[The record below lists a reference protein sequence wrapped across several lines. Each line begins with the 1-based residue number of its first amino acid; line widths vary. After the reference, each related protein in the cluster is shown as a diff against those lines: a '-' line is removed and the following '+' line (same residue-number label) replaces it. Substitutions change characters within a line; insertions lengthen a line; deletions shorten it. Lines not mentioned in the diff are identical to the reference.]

1 MSHAVNFHGQ
11 IFIGDL
17 EVFLVSDCFEDET
30 LSYLFS
36 SSSFVVST
44 ELCFCLVHSLEVV
57 IKRHVLAFEVHL
69 DFFNNLVDALINH
82 FMRDIYFS
90 VCDSLVYQCVVVS
103 FFSLLESLQLHLLL
117 QACLQL
123 VDGFELADGFSEFVI
138 DFRQLFALYII
149 DMNFKFSFL
158 ALQSIYEV
166 VCRECNLDIYIVACL
181 VAFELV
187 FKTWNE
193 ALGTDFQ
200 RIGLAFAAFE
210 WFAVNKALEEDKTAP
225 ITLVATQEVNGKQ
238 QPFITYTFNRIG
250 GSIGTVTLHN
260 DIVDSQKVADHNIT
274 INEAQ
279 QRGIGELVFNMD
291 ATQDP
296 SYDNTVYKE
305 VKRTADSVTLEGY
318 DPARQLF
325 ISKTYTLHPV
335 KNLEGEILPG
345 SKYLI
350 RLTVSLLNKSP
361 NVQDLRYMGI
371 FGGSAYPI
379 AKSEPKDTYTHF
391 FYHAD
396 GSLEQ
401 EVPSYF
407 TGGFFSSAKAR
418 VLEGPLQDLTYAGV
432 MSQYYATILLP
443 QDQSR
448 GSTVYATRQE
458 FPLTHE
464 GNTLVPGVTVAMGIP
479 NLTMAPNEIKTLTY
493 DIYTGPK
500 FNAYLRD
507 LNLSYP
513 AISDIMAYGWLVF
526 LSVPMNWLL
535 NLFHGWFG
543 NWGVAIICMTI
554 VVRALIWPLH
564 KKSYMA
570 MKRMSLVQPEMV
582 KLKEK
587 YPDDP
592 QKVNMEMMKLYQK
605 YGINPASGC
614 VPMLIQIPIFFAFYR
629 VLQYSAELRGQP
641 FCLWMTDLSLP
652 DTVGHLFGIP
662 INILPLIMAVT
673 MIIQMRMT
681 PQAGER
687 SQRIIMNL
695 MPVMFFL
702 FCYNFASALALYWT
716 TQNLISIGQTALI
729 RRLPMPVLS
738 PAKKKKSGFFQKMME
753 QQRAALEEQQRKAK
767 GRNMRNITPKK

>member
-1 MSHAVNFHGQ
+1 MDRTAW
-11 IFIGDL
+11 IIIGVCAAL
-17 EVFLVSDCFEDET
+17 LG
-30 LSYLFS
+30 LNIYMG
-36 SSSFVVST
+36 
-44 ELCFCLVHSLEVV
+44 
-57 IKRHVLAFEVHL
+57 
-69 DFFNNLVDALINH
+69 NNKKAEPVP
-82 FMRDIYFS
+82 
-90 VCDSLVYQCVVVS
+90 
-103 FFSLLESLQLHLLL
+103 
-117 QACLQL
+117 
-123 VDGFELADGFSEFVI
+123 
-138 DFRQLFALYII
+138 
-149 DMNFKFSFL
+149 
-158 ALQSIYEV
+158 
-166 VCRECNLDIYIVACL
+166 
-181 VAFELV
+181 
-187 FKTWNE
+187 
-193 ALGTDFQ
+193 
-200 RIGLAFAAFE
+200 AAPVPAQQTAAAPATGATTPASPATPE
-210 WFAVNKALEEDKTAP
+210 QPSVNKALEENKTSP
-225 ITLVATQEVNGKQ
+225 ITLVATQEVDGKEV
-238 QPFITYTFNRIG
+238 PFITYTFNRIG

-260 DIVDSQKVADHNIT
+260 DIVDSQKVADRNIT

-279 QRGIGELVFNMD
+279 KRGIGELVFNMD

-296 SYDNTVYKE
+296 TYDNTVYKE

-318 DPARQLF
+318 DAARQLF

-335 KNLEGEILPG
+335 RNLEGKVLPG
-345 SKYLI
+345 SKYMV

-391 FYHAD
+391 FYHAN

-407 TGGFFSSAKAR
+407 TGGIFSSAKAR

-443 QDQSR
+443 QDQSN

-458 FPLTHE
+458 FPLEHE
-464 GNTLVPGVTVAMGIP
+464 NNTLVPGVTVAMGIP

-507 LNLSYP
+507 LNLTYP

-570 MKRMSLVQPEMV
+570 MKRMSLVQPEMA

-673 MIIQMRMT
+673 MIVQMRMT

-695 MPVMFFL
+695 MPLMFFL

-738 PAKKKKSGFFQKMME
+738 ASKKKKPGFFQRMMD
-753 QQRAALEEQQRKAK
+753 QQRIALEEQQRKAK
-767 GRNMRNITPKK
+767 GHNMRNVTPKK

>member
-1 MSHAVNFHGQ
+1 MDRTAW
-11 IFIGDL
+11 IIIGVCAAL
-17 EVFLVSDCFEDET
+17 LGLNIYMGNNKKAET
-30 LSYLFS
+30 AP
-36 SSSFVVST
+36 
-44 ELCFCLVHSLEVV
+44 
-57 IKRHVLAFEVHL
+57 IPAP
-69 DFFNNLVDALINH
+69 
-82 FMRDIYFS
+82 
-90 VCDSLVYQCVVVS
+90 
-103 FFSLLESLQLHLLL
+103 
-117 QACLQL
+117 QA
-123 VDGFELADGFSEFVI
+123 A
-138 DFRQLFALYII
+138 A
-149 DMNFKFSFL
+149 N
-158 ALQSIYEV
+158 AP
-166 VCRECNLDIYIVACL
+166 VAG
-181 VAFELV
+181 VRPGA
-187 FKTWNE
+187 
-193 ALGTDFQ
+193 GTSAPEQ
-200 RIGLAFAAFE
+200 AS
-210 WFAVNKALEEDKTAP
+210 VNKALEEDKTAP
-225 ITLVATQEVNGKQ
+225 ITLVATQEVNGRQ
-238 QPFITYTFNRIG
+238 EPFITYTFNRIG

-335 KNLEGEILPG
+335 KNLEGEVLPG

-464 GNTLVPGVTVAMGIP
+464 DNTLVPGVTVAMGIP

-500 FNAYLRD
+500 FNAYLRA

-652 DTVGHLFGIP
+652 DTVGHLFGVP

>member
-1 MSHAVNFHGQ
+1 MDRTAW
-11 IFIGDL
+11 IIIGICAAL
-17 EVFLVSDCFEDET
+17 LGLNIYMGNNKKAET
-30 LSYLFS
+30 APIPAPQTAAAAANAPVTGGLPG
-36 SSSFVVST
+36 
-44 ELCFCLVHSLEVV
+44 
-57 IKRHVLAFEVHL
+57 A
-69 DFFNNLVDALINH
+69 
-82 FMRDIYFS
+82 
-90 VCDSLVYQCVVVS
+90 
-103 FFSLLESLQLHLLL
+103 
-117 QACLQL
+117 
-123 VDGFELADGFSEFVI
+123 
-138 DFRQLFALYII
+138 
-149 DMNFKFSFL
+149 
-158 ALQSIYEV
+158 
-166 VCRECNLDIYIVACL
+166 
-181 VAFELV
+181 
-187 FKTWNE
+187 
-193 ALGTDFQ
+193 GTSAPEQ
-200 RIGLAFAAFE
+200 PS
-210 WFAVNKALEEDKTAP
+210 VNKALEEDKTAP
-225 ITLVATQEVNGKQ
+225 ITLVATQEVNGRQ
-238 QPFITYTFNRIG
+238 EPFITYKFNRIG

-335 KNLEGEILPG
+335 KNLEGEVLPG

-464 GNTLVPGVTVAMGIP
+464 GNALVPGVTVAMGIP

-753 QQRAALEEQQRKAK
+753 QQRAALEEQQRQAK

>member
-1 MSHAVNFHGQ
+1 MDRTAWIIIGICAALLGLNIYMGNNKKAETAPIPAPQTAVAAANAPVAGVRP
-11 IFIGDL
+11 GAGTSAP
-17 EVFLVSDCFEDET
+17 E
-30 LSYLFS
+30 
-36 SSSFVVST
+36 
-44 ELCFCLVHSLEVV
+44 
-57 IKRHVLAFEVHL
+57 
-69 DFFNNLVDALINH
+69 
-82 FMRDIYFS
+82 
-90 VCDSLVYQCVVVS
+90 
-103 FFSLLESLQLHLLL
+103 
-117 QACLQL
+117 QA
-123 VDGFELADGFSEFVI
+123 S
-138 DFRQLFALYII
+138 
-149 DMNFKFSFL
+149 
-158 ALQSIYEV
+158 
-166 VCRECNLDIYIVACL
+166 
-181 VAFELV
+181 
-187 FKTWNE
+187 
-193 ALGTDFQ
+193 
-200 RIGLAFAAFE
+200 
-210 WFAVNKALEEDKTAP
+210 VNKALEEDKTAP

-318 DPARQLF
+318 DPAQQLF

-652 DTVGHLFGIP
+652 DTVGHLFGVP

>member
-1 MSHAVNFHGQ
+1 MDRTAW
-11 IFIGDL
+11 IIIGICAAL
-17 EVFLVSDCFEDET
+17 LGLNIYMGNNKKAEPAPIPAPQAAAAAANAPVAGVRPGAGTSAPEQ
-30 LSYLFS
+30 S
-36 SSSFVVST
+36 S
-44 ELCFCLVHSLEVV
+44 
-57 IKRHVLAFEVHL
+57 
-69 DFFNNLVDALINH
+69 
-82 FMRDIYFS
+82 
-90 VCDSLVYQCVVVS
+90 
-103 FFSLLESLQLHLLL
+103 
-117 QACLQL
+117 
-123 VDGFELADGFSEFVI
+123 
-138 DFRQLFALYII
+138 
-149 DMNFKFSFL
+149 
-158 ALQSIYEV
+158 
-166 VCRECNLDIYIVACL
+166 
-181 VAFELV
+181 
-187 FKTWNE
+187 
-193 ALGTDFQ
+193 
-200 RIGLAFAAFE
+200 
-210 WFAVNKALEEDKTAP
+210 VNKALEEDKTAP
-225 ITLVATQEVNGKQ
+225 ITLVATQEVNGRQ
-238 QPFITYTFNRIG
+238 EPFITYTFNRIG

-335 KNLEGEILPG
+335 KNLEGEVLPG

-652 DTVGHLFGIP
+652 DTVGHLFGVP

-738 PAKKKKSGFFQKMME
+738 PAKKKKSGFFQKMIE

>member
-1 MSHAVNFHGQ
+1 MIPCLRAASRADNA
-11 IFIGDL
+11 DKL
-17 EVFLVSDCFEDET
+17 
-30 LSYLFS
+30 LFPP
-36 SSSFVVST
+36 SSFKPTSIKLYYIMDRTAWIIIGICAALLGLNIYMGSNKKAEAVPSAPVPVQQTAAAPANVPASGPPMPVAPST
-44 ELCFCLVHSLEVV
+44 PE
-57 IKRHVLAFEVHL
+57 
-69 DFFNNLVDALINH
+69 
-82 FMRDIYFS
+82 
-90 VCDSLVYQCVVVS
+90 
-103 FFSLLESLQLHLLL
+103 
-117 QACLQL
+117 QA
-123 VDGFELADGFSEFVI
+123 S
-138 DFRQLFALYII
+138 
-149 DMNFKFSFL
+149 
-158 ALQSIYEV
+158 
-166 VCRECNLDIYIVACL
+166 
-181 VAFELV
+181 
-187 FKTWNE
+187 
-193 ALGTDFQ
+193 
-200 RIGLAFAAFE
+200 
-210 WFAVNKALEEDKTAP
+210 VNKALEEDKTSP
-225 ITLVATQEVNGKQ
+225 ITLTATQEMDGRQ
-238 QPFITYTFNRIG
+238 EPFITYTFNRIG
-250 GSIGTVTLHN
+250 GSIGAVTLHN

-291 ATQDP
+291 AAQDP
-296 SYDNTVYKE
+296 TYDNTVYKE

-318 DPARQLF
+318 DHARQLF

-335 KNLEGEILPG
+335 KNPEGKVLPG

-407 TGGFFSSAKAR
+407 TGGIFSSAKAR

-443 QDQSR
+443 QGQSR

-458 FPLTHE
+458 FPLAHE
-464 GNTLVPGVTVAMGIP
+464 NNTLVPGVTVAMGIP
-479 NLTMAPNEIKTLTY
+479 NLTIAPNEIKTLTY

-507 LNLSYP
+507 LNLTYP

-570 MKRMSLVQPEMV
+570 MKRMSLVQPEMA

-738 PAKKKKSGFFQKMME
+738 PAKKKKPGFFQRMMD
-753 QQRAALEEQQRKAK
+753 QQRVALEEQQRKAK
-767 GRNMRNITPKK
+767 GRSMRNITPKK

>member
-1 MSHAVNFHGQ
+1 MWPR
-11 IFIGDL
+11 
-17 EVFLVSDCFEDET
+17 
-30 LSYLFS
+30 
-36 SSSFVVST
+36 
-44 ELCFCLVHSLEVV
+44 
-57 IKRHVLAFEVHL
+57 K
-69 DFFNNLVDALINH
+69 
-82 FMRDIYFS
+82 
-90 VCDSLVYQCVVVS
+90 
-103 FFSLLESLQLHLLL
+103 
-117 QACLQL
+117 
-123 VDGFELADGFSEFVI
+123 
-138 DFRQLFALYII
+138 
-149 DMNFKFSFL
+149 K
-158 ALQSIYEV
+158 
-166 VCRECNLDIYIVACL
+166 
-181 VAFELV
+181 
-187 FKTWNE
+187 W
-193 ALGTDFQ
+193 
-200 RIGLAFAAFE
+200 
-210 WFAVNKALEEDKTAP
+210 TA
-225 ITLVATQEVNGKQ
+225 KQ
-238 QPFITYTFNRIG
+238 KPFITYTFNRVG
-250 GSIGTVTLHN
+250 GSIGGVTLHN
-260 DIVDSQKVADHNIT
+260 DIVDTQKVTDHNIT

-279 QRGIGELVFNMD
+279 NRGIGELVFNMD

-318 DPARQLF
+318 DAARQLF

-335 KNLEGEILPG
+335 TDSSGKVLPG
-345 SKYLI
+345 SKYII
-350 RLTVSLLNKSP
+350 RLTVSLLNKAP
-361 NVQDLRYMGI
+361 NVQDLRYLGI
-371 FGGSAYPI
+371 FAGSAYPI
-379 AKSEPKDTYTHF
+379 AKSEPKDTYTHL

-401 EVPSYF
+401 EAPSHF
-407 TGGFFSSAKAR
+407 TGGFFSTAKPR
-418 VLEGPLQDLTYAGV
+418 VLEGPLKDLTYAGV
-432 MSQYYATILLP
+432 MSQYYATILIP
-443 QDQSR
+443 QEQSA

-458 FPLTHE
+458 FPLAHE
-464 GNTLVPGVTVAMGIP
+464 NNTLVPGVTLAMGIP
-479 NLTMAPNEIKTLTY
+479 NLAMAPNEIKTLTY

-507 LNLSYP
+507 LNLTYP

-564 KKSYMA
+564 KKSYLA
-570 MKRMSLVQPEMV
+570 MKRMSLVQPEMA

-673 MIIQMRMT
+673 MIVQMRMT

-695 MPVMFFL
+695 MPLMFFL
-702 FCYNFASALALYWT
+702 VLLQLRFRP
-716 TQNLISIGQTALI
+716 G
-729 RRLPMPVLS
+729 PVLDHAEPHFHRPDGADS
-738 PAKKKKSGFFQKMME
+738 PPAHARAGSVPEEEKARLLPADDGTAARGPG
-753 QQRAALEEQQRKAK
+753 RAAAQSQGTQHAQCDAEEINRRFYSSFPFTVRPIMRAHFFCVHGGTYPHGKTRSGTRRKERYK
-767 GRNMRNITPKK
+767 YRNATL

>member
-1 MSHAVNFHGQ
+1 MDRTAWIIIGICAALLGLNIYMGNNKKAETAPIPAPQTAVAAANAPVAGVRPGAGTSAPEQ
-11 IFIGDL
+11 
-17 EVFLVSDCFEDET
+17 VS
-30 LSYLFS
+30 
-36 SSSFVVST
+36 
-44 ELCFCLVHSLEVV
+44 
-57 IKRHVLAFEVHL
+57 
-69 DFFNNLVDALINH
+69 
-82 FMRDIYFS
+82 
-90 VCDSLVYQCVVVS
+90 
-103 FFSLLESLQLHLLL
+103 
-117 QACLQL
+117 
-123 VDGFELADGFSEFVI
+123 
-138 DFRQLFALYII
+138 
-149 DMNFKFSFL
+149 
-158 ALQSIYEV
+158 
-166 VCRECNLDIYIVACL
+166 
-181 VAFELV
+181 
-187 FKTWNE
+187 
-193 ALGTDFQ
+193 
-200 RIGLAFAAFE
+200 
-210 WFAVNKALEEDKTAP
+210 VNKALEEDKTAP

>member
-1 MSHAVNFHGQ
+1 MDRTAWIIIGICAALLGLNIYMGNNKKAETAPIPAPQTAVAAANAPVAGVRP
-11 IFIGDL
+11 GAGTSAP
-17 EVFLVSDCFEDET
+17 E
-30 LSYLFS
+30 
-36 SSSFVVST
+36 
-44 ELCFCLVHSLEVV
+44 
-57 IKRHVLAFEVHL
+57 
-69 DFFNNLVDALINH
+69 
-82 FMRDIYFS
+82 
-90 VCDSLVYQCVVVS
+90 
-103 FFSLLESLQLHLLL
+103 
-117 QACLQL
+117 QA
-123 VDGFELADGFSEFVI
+123 S
-138 DFRQLFALYII
+138 
-149 DMNFKFSFL
+149 
-158 ALQSIYEV
+158 
-166 VCRECNLDIYIVACL
+166 
-181 VAFELV
+181 
-187 FKTWNE
+187 
-193 ALGTDFQ
+193 
-200 RIGLAFAAFE
+200 
-210 WFAVNKALEEDKTAP
+210 VNKALEEDKTAP

-238 QPFITYTFNRIG
+238 EPFITYTFNRIG

-371 FGGSAYPI
+371 FRGSAYPI

>member
-1 MSHAVNFHGQ
+1 MDRTAW
-11 IFIGDL
+11 IIIGVCAAL
-17 EVFLVSDCFEDET
+17 LG
-30 LSYLFS
+30 LNIYMG
-36 SSSFVVST
+36 
-44 ELCFCLVHSLEVV
+44 
-57 IKRHVLAFEVHL
+57 
-69 DFFNNLVDALINH
+69 NNKKAEPVP
-82 FMRDIYFS
+82 
-90 VCDSLVYQCVVVS
+90 
-103 FFSLLESLQLHLLL
+103 
-117 QACLQL
+117 
-123 VDGFELADGFSEFVI
+123 
-138 DFRQLFALYII
+138 
-149 DMNFKFSFL
+149 
-158 ALQSIYEV
+158 
-166 VCRECNLDIYIVACL
+166 
-181 VAFELV
+181 
-187 FKTWNE
+187 
-193 ALGTDFQ
+193 
-200 RIGLAFAAFE
+200 AAPVPAQQTAAAPANAPAAGATTPASPATPE
-210 WFAVNKALEEDKTAP
+210 QPSVNKALEEDKTSP
-225 ITLVATQEVNGKQ
+225 ITLVATQEVDGKEI
-238 QPFITYTFNRIG
+238 PFITYTFNRIG

-260 DIVDSQKVADHNIT
+260 DIVDSQKVADRNIT

-279 QRGIGELVFNMD
+279 KRGIGELVFNMD

-296 SYDNTVYKE
+296 TYDNTVYKE

-318 DPARQLF
+318 DTARQLF

-335 KNLEGEILPG
+335 RNLEGKVLPG
-345 SKYLI
+345 SKYI
-350 RLTVSLLNKSP
+350 VRLTVSLLNKSP

-391 FYHAD
+391 FYHAN

-407 TGGFFSSAKAR
+407 TGGIFSSAKAR

-443 QDQSR
+443 QDQSN

-458 FPLTHE
+458 FPLEHE
-464 GNTLVPGVTVAMGIP
+464 NNTLVPGVTVAMGIP

-507 LNLSYP
+507 LNLTYP

-570 MKRMSLVQPEMV
+570 MKRMSLVQPEMA

-673 MIIQMRMT
+673 MIVQMRMT

-695 MPVMFFL
+695 MPLMFFL

-738 PAKKKKSGFFQKMME
+738 ASKKKKPGFFQRMMD
-753 QQRAALEEQQRKAK
+753 QQRIALEEQQRKAK
-767 GRNMRNITPKK
+767 GHNMRNVTPKK

>member
-1 MSHAVNFHGQ
+1 MDRTAW
-11 IFIGDL
+11 IIIGICAAL
-17 EVFLVSDCFEDET
+17 LGLNIYMGNNKKAET
-30 LSYLFS
+30 APIPAPQTAAAAANAPVAGVRPGAGTSAP
-36 SSSFVVST
+36 
-44 ELCFCLVHSLEVV
+44 E
-57 IKRHVLAFEVHL
+57 
-69 DFFNNLVDALINH
+69 
-82 FMRDIYFS
+82 
-90 VCDSLVYQCVVVS
+90 
-103 FFSLLESLQLHLLL
+103 
-117 QACLQL
+117 QA
-123 VDGFELADGFSEFVI
+123 S
-138 DFRQLFALYII
+138 
-149 DMNFKFSFL
+149 
-158 ALQSIYEV
+158 
-166 VCRECNLDIYIVACL
+166 
-181 VAFELV
+181 
-187 FKTWNE
+187 
-193 ALGTDFQ
+193 
-200 RIGLAFAAFE
+200 
-210 WFAVNKALEEDKTAP
+210 VNKALEEDKTAP

-238 QPFITYTFNRIG
+238 EPFITYTFNRIG

-318 DPARQLF
+318 DPARQLL

-738 PAKKKKSGFFQKMME
+738 PAKKKKAGFFQKMME

>member
-1 MSHAVNFHGQ
+1 M
-11 IFIGDL
+11 
-17 EVFLVSDCFEDET
+17 
-30 LSYLFS
+30 
-36 SSSFVVST
+36 
-44 ELCFCLVHSLEVV
+44 
-57 IKRHVLAFEVHL
+57 
-69 DFFNNLVDALINH
+69 
-82 FMRDIYFS
+82 
-90 VCDSLVYQCVVVS
+90 
-103 FFSLLESLQLHLLL
+103 
-117 QACLQL
+117 
-123 VDGFELADGFSEFVI
+123 
-138 DFRQLFALYII
+138 
-149 DMNFKFSFL
+149 
-158 ALQSIYEV
+158 
-166 VCRECNLDIYIVACL
+166 
-181 VAFELV
+181 
-187 FKTWNE
+187 
-193 ALGTDFQ
+193 
-200 RIGLAFAAFE
+200 
-210 WFAVNKALEEDKTAP
+210 
-225 ITLVATQEVNGKQ
+225 
-238 QPFITYTFNRIG
+238 
-250 GSIGTVTLHN
+250 
-260 DIVDSQKVADHNIT
+260 
-274 INEAQ
+274 
-279 QRGIGELVFNMD
+279 
-291 ATQDP
+291 
-296 SYDNTVYKE
+296 YKE

-652 DTVGHLFGIP
+652 DTVGHLFGVP

>member
-1 MSHAVNFHGQ
+1 
-11 IFIGDL
+11 
-17 EVFLVSDCFEDET
+17 
-30 LSYLFS
+30 
-36 SSSFVVST
+36 
-44 ELCFCLVHSLEVV
+44 
-57 IKRHVLAFEVHL
+57 
-69 DFFNNLVDALINH
+69 
-82 FMRDIYFS
+82 
-90 VCDSLVYQCVVVS
+90 
-103 FFSLLESLQLHLLL
+103 
-117 QACLQL
+117 
-123 VDGFELADGFSEFVI
+123 
-138 DFRQLFALYII
+138 
-149 DMNFKFSFL
+149 
-158 ALQSIYEV
+158 
-166 VCRECNLDIYIVACL
+166 
-181 VAFELV
+181 
-187 FKTWNE
+187 
-193 ALGTDFQ
+193 
-200 RIGLAFAAFE
+200 
-210 WFAVNKALEEDKTAP
+210 
-225 ITLVATQEVNGKQ
+225 
-238 QPFITYTFNRIG
+238 
-250 GSIGTVTLHN
+250 
-260 DIVDSQKVADHNIT
+260 
-274 INEAQ
+274 NEAQ

-305 VKRTADSVTLEGY
+305 VKRTADSVTLKGY
-318 DPARQLF
+318 DPARQLL

-335 KNLEGEILPG
+335 KNLEGEVLPG

-652 DTVGHLFGIP
+652 DTVGHLFGVP

>member
-1 MSHAVNFHGQ
+1 MDRTAWIIIGVCAALLGLNIYMGNNKKEEPVPAAPVPAQQTVAAPSGTPAPGAETPASPAAPEQTSAV
-11 IFIGDL
+11 
-17 EVFLVSDCFEDET
+17 
-30 LSYLFS
+30 
-36 SSSFVVST
+36 
-44 ELCFCLVHSLEVV
+44 
-57 IKRHVLAFEVHL
+57 R
-69 DFFNNLVDALINH
+69 
-82 FMRDIYFS
+82 
-90 VCDSLVYQCVVVS
+90 
-103 FFSLLESLQLHLLL
+103 
-117 QACLQL
+117 
-123 VDGFELADGFSEFVI
+123 
-138 DFRQLFALYII
+138 
-149 DMNFKFSFL
+149 
-158 ALQSIYEV
+158 
-166 VCRECNLDIYIVACL
+166 
-181 VAFELV
+181 
-187 FKTWNE
+187 
-193 ALGTDFQ
+193 
-200 RIGLAFAAFE
+200 
-210 WFAVNKALEEDKTAP
+210 ALEEDKTSP
-225 ITLVATQEVNGKQ
+225 ITLSATQEVNGRQ
-238 QPFITYTFNRIG
+238 EPFITYTFNRIG
-250 GSIGTVTLHN
+250 GSIGAVTLHN

-296 SYDNTVYKE
+296 SYDNTVYRE

-318 DPARQLF
+318 DSARQLF

-335 KNLEGEILPG
+335 KNLEGNVLPG

-350 RLTVSLLNKSP
+350 RLTVSLLNKSS

-407 TGGFFSSAKAR
+407 TGGIFSTAKAR
-418 VLEGPLQDLTYAGV
+418 VVEGPLQDLTYAGV

-443 QDQSR
+443 QDKSN

-458 FPLTHE
+458 FPLAHE
-464 GNTLVPGVTVAMGIP
+464 NNTMVPGVTVAMGIP

-507 LNLSYP
+507 LNLTYP

-570 MKRMSLVQPEMV
+570 MKRMSLVQPEMA

-587 YPDDP
+587 YPDEP

-729 RRLPMPVLS
+729 RRLPMPVLNA
-738 PAKKKKSGFFQKMME
+738 AKKKKPGFFQRMMD
-753 QQRAALEEQQRKAK
+753 QQRVALEEQQRKGK

>member
-1 MSHAVNFHGQ
+1 MDRTAWIIIGVCAPLLGLNIYMGNNKKADSVPAAPVPAQQAAAVTAEGPVPATAPTAPE
-11 IFIGDL
+11 GD
-17 EVFLVSDCFEDET
+17 
-30 LSYLFS
+30 
-36 SSSFVVST
+36 
-44 ELCFCLVHSLEVV
+44 
-57 IKRHVLAFEVHL
+57 
-69 DFFNNLVDALINH
+69 
-82 FMRDIYFS
+82 
-90 VCDSLVYQCVVVS
+90 
-103 FFSLLESLQLHLLL
+103 
-117 QACLQL
+117 
-123 VDGFELADGFSEFVI
+123 
-138 DFRQLFALYII
+138 
-149 DMNFKFSFL
+149 
-158 ALQSIYEV
+158 
-166 VCRECNLDIYIVACL
+166 
-181 VAFELV
+181 
-187 FKTWNE
+187 
-193 ALGTDFQ
+193 
-200 RIGLAFAAFE
+200 
-210 WFAVNKALEEDKTAP
+210 AVNKALEEDKTSP
-225 ITLVATQEVNGKQ
+225 ITLTATQEANGRQ
-238 QPFITYTFNRIG
+238 EPFITYTFKRIG

-260 DIVDSQKVADHNIT
+260 DIVDSQKVADQNIT

-279 QRGIGELVFNMD
+279 RRGIGELVFNMD
-291 ATQDP
+291 AAQAPT
-296 SYDNTVYKE
+296 YDNTVYKE

-318 DPARQLF
+318 APARQLF

-335 KNLEGEILPG
+335 KSPEGEALPG

-350 RLTVSLLNKSP
+350 RLTVSLLNKSS
-361 NVQDLRYMGI
+361 NVRDLRDMGI

-396 GSLEQ
+396 DSLEQ
-401 EVPSYF
+401 ESPSYF
-407 TGGFFSSAKAR
+407 TGGLFSNAKAH

-458 FPLTHE
+458 FPLAHE

-479 NLTMAPNEIKTLTY
+479 NLTVAPNEIKTLTY

-507 LNLSYP
+507 LNFSYP
-513 AISDIMAYGWLVF
+513 AISDIMAYGWLTF

-587 YPDDP
+587 YPADP

-652 DTVGHLFGIP
+652 DTVGHLLGIP

-738 PAKKKKSGFFQKMME
+738 PAKKKKPGFFQKMME
-753 QQRAALEEQQRKAK
+753 QQRIALEEQQRKAK
-767 GRNMRNITPKK
+767 GHNMRNITPKK

>member
-1 MSHAVNFHGQ
+1 MDRTAW
-11 IFIGDL
+11 IIIGVCAAL
-17 EVFLVSDCFEDET
+17 LGLNIYMGNNKKAET
-30 LSYLFS
+30 AP
-36 SSSFVVST
+36 
-44 ELCFCLVHSLEVV
+44 
-57 IKRHVLAFEVHL
+57 IPAP
-69 DFFNNLVDALINH
+69 
-82 FMRDIYFS
+82 
-90 VCDSLVYQCVVVS
+90 
-103 FFSLLESLQLHLLL
+103 
-117 QACLQL
+117 QA
-123 VDGFELADGFSEFVI
+123 A
-138 DFRQLFALYII
+138 ATAA
-149 DMNFKFSFL
+149 N
-158 ALQSIYEV
+158 AP
-166 VCRECNLDIYIVACL
+166 VAG
-181 VAFELV
+181 VRPGA
-187 FKTWNE
+187 
-193 ALGTDFQ
+193 GTSAPEQ
-200 RIGLAFAAFE
+200 TS
-210 WFAVNKALEEDKTAP
+210 VNKALEEDKTAP
-225 ITLVATQEVNGKQ
+225 ITLVATQEVNGRQ
-238 QPFITYTFNRIG
+238 EPFITYTFNRIG

-335 KNLEGEILPG
+335 KNLEGEVLPG

-464 GNTLVPGVTVAMGIP
+464 GNTPVPGVTVAMGIP

-614 VPMLIQIPIFFAFYR
+614 VPMLIQIPIVFAFYR

-652 DTVGHLFGIP
+652 DTVGHLFGVP

>member
-1 MSHAVNFHGQ
+1 MDRTAW
-11 IFIGDL
+11 IIIGVCAAL
-17 EVFLVSDCFEDET
+17 LG
-30 LSYLFS
+30 LNIYMG
-36 SSSFVVST
+36 
-44 ELCFCLVHSLEVV
+44 
-57 IKRHVLAFEVHL
+57 
-69 DFFNNLVDALINH
+69 NNKKAEPVP
-82 FMRDIYFS
+82 
-90 VCDSLVYQCVVVS
+90 
-103 FFSLLESLQLHLLL
+103 
-117 QACLQL
+117 
-123 VDGFELADGFSEFVI
+123 
-138 DFRQLFALYII
+138 
-149 DMNFKFSFL
+149 
-158 ALQSIYEV
+158 
-166 VCRECNLDIYIVACL
+166 
-181 VAFELV
+181 
-187 FKTWNE
+187 
-193 ALGTDFQ
+193 
-200 RIGLAFAAFE
+200 AAPVPAQQTAAAPANAPAAGATTPASPATPE
-210 WFAVNKALEEDKTAP
+210 QPSVNKALEEDKTSP
-225 ITLVATQEVNGKQ
+225 ITLVATQEVDGKQ
-238 QPFITYTFNRIG
+238 VPFITYTFNRIG

-260 DIVDSQKVADHNIT
+260 DIVDSQKVADRNIT

-279 QRGIGELVFNMD
+279 KRGIGELVFNMD

-296 SYDNTVYKE
+296 TYDNTVYKE

-318 DPARQLF
+318 DAARQLF

-335 KNLEGEILPG
+335 RNLEGKVLPG
-345 SKYLI
+345 SKYI
-350 RLTVSLLNKSP
+350 VRLTVSLLNKSP

-391 FYHAD
+391 FYHAN

-407 TGGFFSSAKAR
+407 TGGIFSSAKAR

-443 QDQSR
+443 QDQSN

-458 FPLTHE
+458 FPLEHE
-464 GNTLVPGVTVAMGIP
+464 NNTLVPGVTVAMGIP

-507 LNLSYP
+507 LNLTYP

-570 MKRMSLVQPEMV
+570 MKRMSLVQPEMA

-673 MIIQMRMT
+673 MIVQMRMT

-695 MPVMFFL
+695 MPLMFFL

-738 PAKKKKSGFFQKMME
+738 ASKKKKPGFFQRMMD
-753 QQRAALEEQQRKAK
+753 QQRIALEEQQRKAK
-767 GRNMRNITPKK
+767 GHNMRNVTPKK

>member
-1 MSHAVNFHGQ
+1 MDRTAW
-11 IFIGDL
+11 IIIGVCAAL
-17 EVFLVSDCFEDET
+17 LG
-30 LSYLFS
+30 LNIYMG
-36 SSSFVVST
+36 
-44 ELCFCLVHSLEVV
+44 
-57 IKRHVLAFEVHL
+57 
-69 DFFNNLVDALINH
+69 NNKKAEPVP
-82 FMRDIYFS
+82 
-90 VCDSLVYQCVVVS
+90 
-103 FFSLLESLQLHLLL
+103 
-117 QACLQL
+117 
-123 VDGFELADGFSEFVI
+123 
-138 DFRQLFALYII
+138 
-149 DMNFKFSFL
+149 
-158 ALQSIYEV
+158 
-166 VCRECNLDIYIVACL
+166 
-181 VAFELV
+181 
-187 FKTWNE
+187 
-193 ALGTDFQ
+193 
-200 RIGLAFAAFE
+200 AAPVPAQQTAAAPGNAPAAGATMPASPATPE
-210 WFAVNKALEEDKTAP
+210 QPSVNKALEEDKTSP
-225 ITLVATQEVNGKQ
+225 ITLVATQEVDGKEV
-238 QPFITYTFNRIG
+238 PFITYTFNRIG

-260 DIVDSQKVADHNIT
+260 DIVDSQKVADRNIT

-296 SYDNTVYKE
+296 TYDNTVYKE

-318 DPARQLF
+318 DTARQLF

-335 KNLEGEILPG
+335 RNLEGKVLPG
-345 SKYLI
+345 SKYMV

-391 FYHAD
+391 FYHAN

-407 TGGFFSSAKAR
+407 TGGIFSSAKAR

-443 QDQSR
+443 QDQSN

-458 FPLTHE
+458 FPLEHE
-464 GNTLVPGVTVAMGIP
+464 NNTLVPGVTVAMGIP

-507 LNLSYP
+507 LNLTYP

-570 MKRMSLVQPEMV
+570 MKRMSLVQPEMA

-673 MIIQMRMT
+673 MIVQMRMT

-695 MPVMFFL
+695 MPLMFFL

-738 PAKKKKSGFFQKMME
+738 ASKKKKPGFFQRMMD
-753 QQRAALEEQQRKAK
+753 QQRIALEEQQRKAK
-767 GRNMRNITPKK
+767 GHNMRNVTPKK

>member
-1 MSHAVNFHGQ
+1 MDRTAWIIIGICAALLGLNIYMGNNKKAETAPIPAPQTAVAAANAPVAGVRP
-11 IFIGDL
+11 GAGTSAP
-17 EVFLVSDCFEDET
+17 E
-30 LSYLFS
+30 
-36 SSSFVVST
+36 
-44 ELCFCLVHSLEVV
+44 
-57 IKRHVLAFEVHL
+57 
-69 DFFNNLVDALINH
+69 
-82 FMRDIYFS
+82 
-90 VCDSLVYQCVVVS
+90 
-103 FFSLLESLQLHLLL
+103 
-117 QACLQL
+117 QA
-123 VDGFELADGFSEFVI
+123 S
-138 DFRQLFALYII
+138 
-149 DMNFKFSFL
+149 
-158 ALQSIYEV
+158 
-166 VCRECNLDIYIVACL
+166 
-181 VAFELV
+181 
-187 FKTWNE
+187 
-193 ALGTDFQ
+193 
-200 RIGLAFAAFE
+200 
-210 WFAVNKALEEDKTAP
+210 VNKALEEDKTAP

-260 DIVDSQKVADHNIT
+260 DIVDTQKVADHNIT

-629 VLQYSAELRGQP
+629 VRQYSAELSGQP
-641 FCLWMTDLSLP
+641 VGRWRTELSLP
-652 DTVGHLFGIP
+652 DTGGHLFGIP